1 MGRRATEIRK
11 GNVLEIDGELWKVI
25 DQDHNTPGNWRAII
39 NLKVKNLRT
48 GQTKTNRHGSG
59 DVLEVAFL
67 ENRKCQYLYKDK
79 TTSAYVFMDNENYEQ
94 YELSDDDVGEAMKY
108 VVESQIVEMT
118 FHGEMPVDLTLP
130 ASVNLRVAESDPAI
144 KGNTVSSVFKRA
156 VLETGLVIKVPMHI
170 AEGEMIKV
178 SSQTGEFQGRAK
190 E

>member
-11 GNVLEIDGELWKVI
+11 GNVLEIDGELWKVV

-48 GQTKTNRHGSG
+48 GQTKTNRYGSG

-67 ENRKCQYLYKDK
+67 ENRKCQYLYRDV
-79 TTSAYVFMDNENYEQ
+79 TTSCFVFMDNENYDQ
-94 YELSDDDVGEAMKY
+94 YELSEDEIGDAMSY
-108 VVESQIVEMT
+108 VVEEQIVEMT
-118 FHGEMPVDLTLP
+118 FHDDKPVDITLP
-130 ASVNLRVAESDPAI
+130 ASVNLRVKQSDPAI
-144 KGNTVSSVFKRA
+144 KGNTVSSVFKPA

-170 AEGEMIKV
+170 AEGELIRL
-178 SSQTGEFQGRAK
+178 STQTGEFQGRAK

>member
-1 MGRRATEIRK
+1 
-11 GNVLEIDGELWKVI
+11 
-25 DQDHNTPGNWRAII
+25 
-39 NLKVKNLRT
+39 
-48 GQTKTNRHGSG
+48 
-59 DVLEVAFL
+59 
-67 ENRKCQYLYKDK
+67 
-79 TTSAYVFMDNENYEQ
+79 MDNENYEQ

-108 VVESQIVEMT
+108 VVEEQIVEMT
-118 FHGEMPVDLTLP
+118 FHDDTPVDLTLP

-170 AEGEMIKV
+170 AEGELIKV